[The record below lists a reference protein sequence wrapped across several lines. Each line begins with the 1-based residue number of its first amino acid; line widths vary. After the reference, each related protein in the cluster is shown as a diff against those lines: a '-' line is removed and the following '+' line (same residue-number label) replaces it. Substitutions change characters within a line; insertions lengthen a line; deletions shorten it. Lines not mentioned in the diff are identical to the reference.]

1 MRNITCYTFYLMLIN
16 IMCLPLCLQ
25 EVTCLEDMLGIEPL
39 DLHFIV
45 EPNKQISCSV
55 RLTNDTD
62 DYFAFNVQ
70 TTNPKQYRIQP
81 DRDVVPPRSERSVTI
96 ILLQEPM
103 QAAQHNKRCMDEL
116 SVHSTRV
123 DEGVT
128 ATDVNELLFTRQTD
142 KVVDHVS
149 LTVVFDM
156 SPSPPEEQTEDFT
169 FAPSVDI
176 WACSLELAAVVQATV
191 ASTTKTAA
199 AAEAAANTADQVRAS
214 LSLYREVLFYS
225 WL

>member
-1 MRNITCYTFYLMLIN
+1 MLIN
-16 IMCLPLCLQ
+16 IMCLLLCLQ

-39 DLHFIV
+39 DLHFLV
-45 EPNKQISCSV
+45 EPNKHISCSV

-103 QAAQHNKRCMDEL
+103 QAVQDNKRCMDEL

-156 SPSPPEEQTEDFT
+156 SPEEQTEDFT

-176 WACSLELAAVVQATV
+176 WARSLELAAVVQATV

-199 AAEAAANTADQVRAS
+199 AAEAAADQVRAS
-214 LSLYREVLFYS
+214 LSLSIEKYYS
-225 WL
+225 IAGYKIS

>member
-1 MRNITCYTFYLMLIN
+1 MTNIACYTFYLMIIN

-39 DLHFIV
+39 DLHFLV

-103 QAAQHNKRCMDEL
+103 QAAQDNKRCMDEL

-156 SPSPPEEQTEDFT
+156 SPEEQTEDFT

-176 WACSLELAAVVQATV
+176 WARSLELAAVVQATV

-199 AAEAAANTADQVRAS
+199 AAEAAADQVRAS
-214 LSLYREVLFYS
+214 LSL
-225 WL
+225 